1 MGENESCA
9 TAAERLYYLK
19 NIQNNIKIENILE
32 AFNVDKVTDDF
43 FNTYKKLYLRLF
55 DEIEDLKLRD
65 KKIGLTFKN
74 KISVEEFSKKLLGQ
88 LVFIY
93 FHKKGW
99 LGLKK

>member
-1 MGENESCA
+1 M
-9 TAAERLYYLK
+9 LHLK

-65 KKIGLTFKN
+65 KKIGLT
-74 KISVEEFSKKLLGQ
+74 
-88 LVFIY
+88 
-93 FHKKGW
+93 
-99 LGLKK
+99 LKKIKFLLRSFQKNYLDNLYLFIFYKKKVG